1 MPHLRNH
8 RRHHSWPHCGS
19 ELCMRNTRNVNLQV
33 SEPVSET
40 SGHSPWSFQ
49 QATVVPLM
57 TEEFANDDAEM
68 AGIVQS
74 QMPRMHRIWSRP
86 IPREKS
92 ENIEGS
98 ASVLE
103 ARKHVH
109 RSVLRRLIRRPP
121 LDKTRSLFVMP
132 TINTRNQAMI
142 SGWMPPRS
150 SARPI
155 IMTDRLQTVL
165 SNGDGVRMGAERR
178 HRRCHS
184 EQPRAW
190 RRPSATLWTLQEE
203 GGIEE
208 NRLVNHRSGAELPSY
223 LGTRD

>member
-1 MPHLRNH
+1 MSTPSMPHLRNH

-19 ELCMRNTRNVNLQV
+19 ELCMQNLRNANLQV
-33 SEPVSET
+33 TESVSGP

-49 QATVVPLM
+49 QANVVPLM

-68 AGIVQS
+68 AGIVRS
-74 QMPRMHRIWSRP
+74 QMPRMHRMWSRP
-86 IPREKS
+86 VPRERNES
-92 ENIEGS
+92 LEGS
-98 ASVLE
+98 ASAFE

-132 TINTRNQAMI
+132 TVSTRNQAMI

-155 IMTDRLQTVL
+155 IMTDRLQTTL
-165 SNGDGVRMGAERR
+165 SSGDRVRLGAERR

-208 NRLVNHRSGAELPSY
+208 NRLLNQSSGVEVLP
-223 LGTRD
+223 

>member
-1 MPHLRNH
+1 MSAPKMPSLRNH

-19 ELCMRNTRNVNLQV
+19 EICMREPRRLELRV
-33 SEPVSET
+33 SKPGTGSP
-40 SGHSPWSFQ
+40 GHTPWYFQ
-49 QATVVPLM
+49 QAAVVPLIM
-57 TEEFANDDAEM
+57 EELADDDAEM
-68 AGIVQS
+68 AGIVPS
-74 QMPRMHRIWSRP
+74 QMPRTHRIWSRP
-86 IPREKS
+86 LLKDRNEDLEVS
-92 ENIEGS
+92 ESMI
-98 ASVLE
+98 E

-109 RSVLRRLIRRPP
+109 RSLLRRLIRRPP

-132 TINTRNQAMI
+132 TINTRDQFMI

-155 IMTDRLQTVL
+155 AMTSRRPTVL
-165 SNGDGVRMGAERR
+165 SVSEDMKFHTERR

-203 GGIEE
+203 GGNEE
-208 NRLVNHRSGAELPSY
+208 TGPANRRIGV
-223 LGTRD
+223 

>member
-1 MPHLRNH
+1 MSATKMPYLRNH

-19 ELCMRNTRNVNLQV
+19 EICMREPRRIELRV
-33 SEPVSET
+33 SKPGT
-40 SGHSPWSFQ
+40 GAPGHTPWSFQ
-49 QATVVPLM
+49 QATVVPLI

-68 AGIVQS
+68 AGIVPS
-74 QMPRMHRIWSRP
+74 HIPRTHRIWSRP
-86 IPREKS
+86 LLRDRNEDLEAS
-92 ENIEGS
+92 ES
-98 ASVLE
+98 AIE

-132 TINTRNQAMI
+132 TISTRDQFMI
-142 SGWMPPRS
+142 SGWMPARS

-155 IMTDRLQTVL
+155 AMTNRRPTVL
-165 SNGDGVRMGAERR
+165 SASEDTRFGAERR

-203 GGIEE
+203 GGNEE
-208 NRLVNHRSGAELPSY
+208 AGPANHRFGV
-223 LGTRD
+223 